1 MSFSRT
7 PLQMAGDFFKEYALY
22 FVFVILL
29 AVIITQDSTFLNI
42 TNLSNILTQSSVR
55 MIIALGVAG
64 VIVTR
69 GTDLSVGRQVGL
81 AAVVAATMLQAVD
94 NVNKV
99 FPEMGVMPIPVV
111 ILLVCAIGAL
121 IGLLNGIIVAILNV
135 TPFIATLGM
144 QFVSLGLCAV
154 IAQVQTQTYP
164 SLVSPDGW
172 FKKVLY
178 KANSLPV
185 GIIWLAA
192 FFALAWFIL
201 KRTKLGRYTY
211 AIGSNEEAVELSGV
225 MVSTWKFWVYVLNGF
240 FCGLAGIIYAATF
253 SSITPQ
259 TGNGQEMYAIA
270 ACVIGGTSLA
280 GGIGSL
286 WGTILGVF
294 VICVLKTG
302 LLSMQLPV
310 QWQQVL
316 IGVVVLLAVLMDV
329 IRTRRAKKV

>member
-1 MSFSRT
+1 MNIPAVKSALSGRLSPQAT
-7 PLQMAGDFFKEYALY
+7 QQLMALAAL
-22 FVFVILL
+22 VILYVYFAIFGRRFLSPSTFVSILDSSYYIGFL
-29 AVIITQDSTFLNI
+29 AIGMTFVIITAGID
-42 TNLSNILTQSSVR
+42 LSSGTVMVGS
-55 MIIALGVAG
+55 ALVGGVAYN
-64 VIVTR
+64 VWHLPI
-69 GTDLSVGRQVGL
+69 
-81 AAVVAATMLQAVD
+81 AVS
-94 NVNKV
+94 
-99 FPEMGVMPIPVV
+99 
-111 ILLVCAIGAL
+111 LLVV
-121 IGLLNGIIVAILNV
+121 LLTGVLFGVGNGVLV
-135 TPFIATLGM
+135 GFLHLPPFIATLGM

-192 FFALAWFIL
+192 FFAVAWFIL

-259 TGNGQEMYAIA
+259 PGNGQEMYAIA

-280 GGIGSL
+280 GGVGSL
-286 WGTILGVF
+286 WGTIIGVF
-294 VICVLKTG
+294 VISVLKTG
-302 LLSMQLPV
+302 LLSMGLPV
-310 QWQQVL
+310 QWQQCL
-316 IGVVVLLAVLMDV
+316 IGVVVVLAVLLDV
-329 IRTRRAKKV
+329 IRSRRARRS